1 MAQPRELSG
10 AKDGERSESGRASE
24 ARTLCT
30 CLRPNSHTVR
40 QAGGRTTDHT
50 VSGEATAWR
59 SHELSGAKDSERSE
73 RGQASEARTLCTFVW
88 NSYTVHDNEW
98 KRLSF
103 AHPARCKRSPLQA
116 PGVWGWNPH
125 NRHLSG

>member
-1 MAQPRELSG
+1 M
-10 AKDGERSESGRASE
+10 
-24 ARTLCT
+24 C
-30 CLRPNSHTVR
+30 
-40 QAGGRTTDHT
+40 
-50 VSGEATAWR
+50 EATAWR

-103 AHPARCKRSPLQA
+103 AHPARCRRSPLQA
-116 PGVWGWNPH
+116 KPAAGAGGVGVEPPQQTPDKTSAGWNG
-125 NRHLSG
+125 RRDDSRGCGRSTTMWRRGQ

>member
-1 MAQPRELSG
+1 M
-10 AKDGERSESGRASE
+10 
-24 ARTLCT
+24 
-30 CLRPNSHTVR
+30 
-40 QAGGRTTDHT
+40 
-50 VSGEATAWR
+50 SGEATAWR

-103 AHPARCKRSPLQA
+103 AHPARCRRSPLQA
-116 PGVWGWNPH
+116 KPAAGAGGVGVEFPQQTPK
-125 NRHLSG
+125 RLSFAPLAAPVLISATGNENSVFDGFLTPADSSSSEGSVCGPSSR

>member
-1 MAQPRELSG
+1 M
-10 AKDGERSESGRASE
+10 
-24 ARTLCT
+24 C
-30 CLRPNSHTVR
+30 
-40 QAGGRTTDHT
+40 
-50 VSGEATAWR
+50 EATAWR

-103 AHPARCKRSPLQA
+103 AHPARCRRSPLQA
-116 PGVWGWNPH
+116 KPAASEARCRRRGCGGGTPTTDT
-125 NRHLSG
+125 